1 MRRRR
6 TMGRKSAKA
15 QHGSTTKPKR
25 NNAPTAARPASST
38 LADLQEQVGT
48 LTRELAEARKQ
59 LADALEQQ
67 TATADVLKVISR
79 STFDLKSVLATLVE
93 SAVRLCEA
101 DGGHIARPNEAG
113 RFQSVANYGMSP
125 EVMAE
130 LKRIPFK
137 AGRDSVMGRALL
149 ERRAVQIVDAQTDPD
164 YKLATA
170 LKVGGYRSM
179 LGVPLMREGTPIG
192 VMAAN
197 RHGVRPFSDRHIE
210 LLTTFADQA
219 AIAIE
224 NTRLL
229 NELRQRT
236 DDLSESLDQQTA
248 TSEVLRVISSSPG
261 ELEPVFQ
268 TILVDALQLCEAK
281 FGFIFRYDDQTCKLM
296 AHHGAVPE
304 YVEMVRLALHPGPET
319 VFGRI
324 AKTKQAVHVADLAAS
339 RGYAERDPLVVFA
352 VETGRV
358 RTILGVPMLKDNEL
372 IGAIIIYRQEVRPF
386 TDKQVALL
394 TNFAAQAVIAIENAR
409 LLNELR
415 ESLQQQ
421 TATADVLKVISRSTF
436 DLSLIHI

>member
-229 NELRQRT
+229 NELRHCQDQAGGPRRRLGGVARLCRT
-236 DDLSESLDQQTA
+236 RSA
-248 TSEVLRVISSSPG
+248 
-261 ELEPVFQ
+261 
-268 TILVDALQLCEAK
+268 C
-281 FGFIFRYDDQTCKLM
+281 
-296 AHHGAVPE
+296 
-304 YVEMVRLALHPGPET
+304 
-319 VFGRI
+319 
-324 AKTKQAVHVADLAAS
+324 
-339 RGYAERDPLVVFA
+339 
-352 VETGRV
+352 RV
-358 RTILGVPMLKDNEL
+358 R
-372 IGAIIIYRQEVRPF
+372 R
-386 TDKQVALL
+386 
-394 TNFAAQAVIAIENAR
+394 
-409 LLNELR
+409 
-415 ESLQQQ
+415 
-421 TATADVLKVISRSTF
+421 
-436 DLSLIHI
+436 